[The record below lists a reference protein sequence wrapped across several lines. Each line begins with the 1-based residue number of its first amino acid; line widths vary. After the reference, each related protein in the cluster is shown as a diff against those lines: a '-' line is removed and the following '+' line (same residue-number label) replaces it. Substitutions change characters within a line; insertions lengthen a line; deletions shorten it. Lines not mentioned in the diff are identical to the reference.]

1 MDREMLIL
9 QAKMRSIM
17 KISARN
23 QIKGVITEIKPGV
36 VTARV
41 ILDIGGGNR
50 LSSVITME
58 SVQELKLK
66 PGDVVYAIIKSTEVM
81 IGKE

>member
-1 MDREMLIL
+1 
-9 QAKMRSIM
+9 SIM

-58 SVQELKLK
+58 SVQELNLK

>member
-1 MDREMLIL
+1 MLIL
-9 QAKMRSIM
+9 SAKIRSIM

-23 QIKGVITEIKPGV
+23 QIKGVITEIKSGV

-58 SVQELKLK
+58 SVQELNLK
-66 PGDVVYAIIKSTEVM
+66 PGDEVYAIIKSTEVM

>member
-1 MDREMLIL
+1 
-9 QAKMRSIM
+9 MRSIM

-23 QIKGVITEIKPGV
+23 QIKGVITEIKSGV

-41 ILDIGGGNR
+41 ILDIGGGNH

-58 SVQELKLK
+58 SVQELNLK
-66 PGDVVYAIIKSTEVM
+66 PGDEVYAIIKSTEVM